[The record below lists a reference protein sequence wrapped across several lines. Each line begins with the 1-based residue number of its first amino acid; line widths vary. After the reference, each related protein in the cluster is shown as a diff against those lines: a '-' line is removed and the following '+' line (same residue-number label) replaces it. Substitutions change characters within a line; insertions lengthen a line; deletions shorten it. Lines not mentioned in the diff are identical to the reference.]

1 MINWEAVPAAGAADV
16 ASLHWDPSAVPTAG
30 ASLTRSASGTTY
42 EALLDRLRGRR
53 DYAASWIE
61 IRRSFRSEDQQ
72 QLQAVRL
79 VSRVLAEFVARC
91 DGAAAM
97 AACSPPL
104 RSDIKALRKCERVLK
119 RVQEVE
125 SANLAGQ

>member
-1 MINWEAVPAAGAADV
+1 MINWEAVPAADV

-42 EALLDRLRGRR
+42 EALLDRLRGSR

-91 DGAAAM
+91 DGAA
-97 AACSPPL
+97 CGPSRSKRGRPSTSRFFPTTSSPFLL
-104 RSDIKALRKCERVLK
+104 RRERT
-119 RVQEVE
+119 
-125 SANLAGQ
+125 NG